1 MASIQLYALLW
12 FFFPPST
19 LYHFLYSISLP
30 HVLTRHSSC
39 FSDVLPRVL
48 ISFVTPYEPSYIHL
62 FYAHFLSQSPSL
74 FPVLRSLQQ
83 VVLHCFL
90 PLFAFALRT
99 FFLPYSMLI
108 LFEPS
113 VC

>member
-74 FPVLRSLQQ
+74 FPVLRLGAS
-83 VVLHCFL
+83 FL
-90 PLFAFALRT
+90 VQTKKFDFGSSRSTITSARRSPC
-99 FFLPYSMLI
+99 S
-108 LFEPS
+108 
-113 VC
+113 